1 VPLVCIL
8 TLFAFSPVSL
18 FPLIFLTALFG
29 FLAAEFPDDAALA
42 KFAVDTGVGAG
53 LAQIQAF
60 LAVTEL
66 HFLAEDAGL
75 PVRVKAAF
83 IHQFHAHIILTVVL
97 LSKFFPRSPLNVLAP
112 ASCLWY

>member
-60 LAVTEL
+60 LAVAEL